1 MIEVAMNGGSGSR
14 EGVVKNTAVEAATHI
29 NGPVSRISAA
39 GRVGRAVNAIIEE
52 IRANGLRK
60 GDLLPSESA
69 MVARLQVSRIVVREA
84 NRYLAALGII
94 EITNGRAP
102 RVSMPDE
109 NVIGTLFDHVVYT
122 GHVSVQQVLGVRRPL
137 EVRAAA
143 LAAVRR
149 TAEQAKQI
157 VGHAAAMRATLHDP
171 TSMSEHDIAL
181 HAAIADASQN
191 PLLAIMIKAFSPVT
205 RQTWPVGWR
214 SRTEPQEQ
222 LAMIACHEALAEAIQ
237 KQDVTAAR
245 TTMSAHFDELVKAL
259 AAAGVN

>member
-1 MIEVAMNGGSGSR
+1 VKSQ
-14 EGVVKNTAVEAATHI
+14 VVKVAVDSSSATNRITAE
-29 NGPVSRISAA
+29 GL
-39 GRVGRAVNAIIEE
+39 VGRAVNAIVDE
-52 IRANGLRK
+52 IRARGLRK

-84 NRYLAALGII
+84 NRYLAALGIV

-102 RVSMPDE
+102 RVSVPDE
-109 NVIGTLFDHVVYT
+109 NVVGMLFDHVVYT
-122 GHVSVQQVLGVRRPL
+122 KHVTVQQVLAVRRPL

-149 TAEQAKQI
+149 TPEQARQI
-157 VGHAAAMRATLHDP
+157 SAHAEGMRAALHDP
-171 TSMSEHDIAL
+171 LTMSEHDIAL

-205 RQTWPVGWR
+205 RQTWPVGWK
-214 SRTEPQEQ
+214 SRTEPEEQ
-222 LAMIACHEALAEAIQ
+222 TAMIACHEAIAEAIQ

-245 TTMSAHFDELVKAL
+245 SAMSAHFDESVKAL
-259 AAAGVN
+259 VAAGVN